1 MSLIPLSAAGGGE
14 TVMKLRFRAY
24 VLLGIALL
32 TVAVAGGAALMIVRI
47 RPEHALQYLV
57 VSVTGS
63 AAVALGVLL
72 YTAHVRAEA
81 RHSEAVYRKVAEQ
94 SQEGICIVDEQAR
107 FTFVNPRFAE
117 MLQYPPQG
125 LVGRSAR
132 DLVDPHEHGAF
143 DARFEA
149 RRQGMA
155 ESRTEV
161 SLLRRDGGVLHAVS
175 TSTTL
180 YEKDHLTGVLC
191 RISDR
196 ESEARRALDLAA
208 HLATANEEVQTFTYS
223 VSHDLRAPLRAIDG
237 FARELQLDTDSRLSA
252 RSTDYV
258 QRIRSAATRMRAIV
272 DALLDL
278 STASRK
284 PLRRENVDLSNVARL
299 AASELHDPA
308 RKMIFDI
315 QSHIT
320 ASGDPHLLRI
330 VLDNLIGNAV
340 KFTSRT
346 ADPRISFGI
355 ASETDGVPVY
365 CVRDNGVGF
374 DPRYAAT
381 LFTPFHRLH
390 SSVDFEGSGIGLATV
405 QRIIQRHG
413 GRVWAEGSTG
423 AGATFYFTL
432 SDRPSARPSGQPEWR
447 A

>member
-1 MSLIPLSAAGGGE
+1 MSLVPVSAVNGGE

-24 VLLGIALL
+24 ILLGIAGL
-32 TVAVAGGAALMIVRI
+32 TVAMAGGVALLIVRI
-47 RPEHALQYLV
+47 RPEHAAEYLV

-63 AAVALGVLL
+63 AGVALGVLL

-81 RHSEAVYRKVAEQ
+81 RHNEALYRKLAEQ
-94 SQEGICIVDEQAR
+94 SQDGICIVDAQAR

-117 MLQYPPQG
+117 MLHYPPQG

-132 DLVDPHEHGAF
+132 ELVDPHEHGAF

-161 SLLRRDGGVLHAVS
+161 SLLRGDGGVLHAVS
-175 TSTTL
+175 TTTTL
-180 YEKDHLTGVLC
+180 FEKDHFAGVVC
-191 RISDR
+191 TISDR

-208 HLATANEEVQTFTYS
+208 HLASANEEVQTFTYS

-237 FARELQLDTDSRLSA
+237 FARELQLDKESRLSA
-252 RSTDYV
+252 RSTDYL
-258 QRIRSAATRMRAIV
+258 QRIRAAAGRMRAIV

-278 STASRK
+278 SSAARK
-284 PLRRENVDLSNVARL
+284 PLRRENVDLSNLARL
-299 AASELHDPA
+299 AAAELHDPS
-308 RKMIFDI
+308 RKVVFDI
-315 QSHIT
+315 EGSIT

-340 KFTSRT
+340 KFSARSPE
-346 ADPRISFGI
+346 PRVSFGVSS
-355 ASETDGVPVY
+355 APDAVPAY
-365 CVRDNGVGF
+365 CIRDNGVGF
-374 DPRYAAT
+374 DPRYAST

-390 SSVDFEGSGIGLATV
+390 SSNDFEGSGIGLATV

-413 GRVWAEGSTG
+413 GRVWAESSPG

-432 SDRPSARPSGQPEWR
+432 TDRPGRLA
-447 A
+447 